1 MKIETRIEDSKAT
14 LTLGGKLT
22 VNTSPE
28 LTAAVD
34 QLPRTVFDLDI
45 DMKEVSYVASA
56 GLRVLVAADKLAVK
70 RGGTM
75 RLLYP
80 CEEVMEV
87 FEMTGLNEVFE
98 IVAE

>member
-1 MKIETRIEDSKAT
+1 MKIVTKIEDSKAT
-14 LTLGGKLT
+14 IELGGKLT

-34 QLPRTVFDLDI
+34 QLPHTVYDLDI

-75 RLLYP
+75 RLLHP

-98 IVAE
+98 IVT